1 MAGDVWSGQ
10 SETSARM
17 SGRRM
22 PSRDRRKDSI
32 RKFAAGRKGRIRA
45 AAGRGDAALMISLCR
60 GRPSRIDRL
69 SASAAKPPRQIAKG
83 RRAMADIV
91 YVVIGLLFFALMGV
105 YAVACDR
112 L

>member
-1 MAGDVWSGQ
+1 
-10 SETSARM
+10 M
-17 SGRRM
+17 SGRAI
-22 PSRDRRKDSI
+22 PIRDRRKASI

-45 AAGRGDAALMISLCR
+45 DAGRGDAVLMISLCP

-83 RRAMADIV
+83 RRVMADIV
-91 YVVIGLLFFALMGV
+91 YVVIGLLFFALMAV

>member
-1 MAGDVWSGQ
+1 
-10 SETSARM
+10 M
-17 SGRRM
+17 SGRQIHIRH
-22 PSRDRRKDSI
+22 RRKASI

-45 AAGRGDAALMISLCR
+45 ARRRGDTALIISLYA
-60 GRPSRIDRL
+60 GPLSRIDRL

-91 YVVIGLLFFALMGV
+91 YVVIGLLFFALMAG